1 MTKNDTQRFE
11 CFIWALA
18 TLTEGLSLEDLMPN
32 MSHPASWV
40 GSYQKSSVFPGCLGL
55 DLMFPGSCFVCRAML
70 VAEKQHLEHGLDMWV
85 SNSGGRPECVCLLV
99 TTQAIN
105 VCMASG
111 HFSST
116 SLWGCT
122 LQCPTSERERQKTWA
137 GRMPSSCLSTVVYSL
152 YVFCRL
158 KTNRGWMNIRQIC
171 TVSAAD

>member
-18 TLTEGLSLEDLMPN
+18 KLTEGLSLEDLMPN
-32 MSHPASWV
+32 MSHPVSWV

-55 DLMFPGSCFVCRAML
+55 DLMFPGSCFICRAML
-70 VAEKQHLEHGLDMWV
+70 IAEKQHLEHGLDVWV
-85 SNSGGRPECVCLLV
+85 LNSGGRPECVCVSLLV
-99 TTQAIN
+99 TPQAIN

-122 LQCPTSERERQKTWA
+122 LQCPTSEREAEDMSWKNAFILPQHCGLLFA
-137 GRMPSSCLSTVVYSL
+137 
-152 YVFCRL
+152 RL
-158 KTNRGWMNIRQIC
+158 LET
-171 TVSAAD
+171 